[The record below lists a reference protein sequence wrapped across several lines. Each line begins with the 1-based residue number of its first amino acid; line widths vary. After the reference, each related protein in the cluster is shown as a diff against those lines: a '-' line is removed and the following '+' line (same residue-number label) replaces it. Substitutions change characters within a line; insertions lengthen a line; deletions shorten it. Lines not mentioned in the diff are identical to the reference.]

1 MSSSVRSAEQRIRD
15 VLELFDTQEDAWVAS
30 ASADGKAHL
39 VPLSFYWTGAV
50 FIMALPGNSVTARNL
65 RRAGWARIAIG
76 PTRDVAIVEG
86 PVEMP
91 APLDDDPIWDAHA
104 ESCGFDARQPAGFYS
119 LISLTPDQIQT
130 WRNPDEL
137 QDRQVMRAGS
147 WVARIHD
154 QRSA

>member
-15 VLELFDTQEDAWVAS
+15 VLELFAIEEDAWVAS
-30 ASADGKAHL
+30 ASADGNAHL
-39 VPLSFYWTGAV
+39 VPLSFHWTGQA
-50 FIMALPGNSVTARNL
+50 FIMALPGKSVTARNL

-86 PVEMP
+86 PVEIS
-91 APLDDDPIWDAHA
+91 APPDDDPIWDAHA
-104 ESCGFDARQPAGFYS
+104 ESCGFDARQPTGFYS
-119 LISLTPDQIQT
+119 LISLTPDQIQA

-137 QDRQVMRAGS
+137 QDRQIMRSGS
-147 WVARIHD
+147 WVARIPD